1 MTRILAI
8 ASAGGHWQQLMELS
22 SAFSDD
28 EVLYITTMSSLPE
41 SYQIEHSRIIPD
53 CNRNA
58 PHKMVKSFLAL
69 IRIFITQKP
78 KTVIT
83 TGALP
88 GLLAV
93 ALGRLF
99 GSHTIWIDSVAN
111 SEKLSG
117 SGRLAKHFAHVCVSQ
132 WKHVADENCIEY
144 WGSIL

>member
-22 SAFSDD
+22 SAFSKD
-28 EVLYITTMSSLPE
+28 EVMYITTIPSLPE
-41 SYQIEHSRIIPD
+41 SYQVECSRIIPD
-53 CNRNA
+53 CNRNS
-58 PHKMVKSFLAL
+58 PHKMAKSLFAL
-69 IRIFITQKP
+69 IRIFLIQKP
-78 KTVIT
+78 SIVIT

-88 GLLAV
+88 GLLAI

-99 GSHTIWIDSVAN
+99 GSDTIWIDSVAN

-117 SGRLAKHFAHVCVSQ
+117 SGRLAKHLAHVCVSQ
-132 WKHVADENCIEY
+132 WKHVADENCIGY